1 MGSKGRVAWV
11 EGRVVIVRSV
21 VKIDKKINPPA
32 RKLTFP
38 LCQRGILFFI
48 VRSVVTTDRSRI
60 FKINPPAR
68 KLAFPLS
75 KGD

>member
-38 LCQRGILFFI
+38 LCQRGILFLRNF
-48 VRSVVTTDRSRI
+48 
-60 FKINPPAR
+60 
-68 KLAFPLS
+68 
-75 KGD
+75 G